1 MIYIH
6 VWLAGSRTL
15 DEVADEAGLERH
27 WLGLAYSLLLEFSA
41 SVGEA
46 GWPIIEANLRGY
58 EALWHDGVID
68 KLVAGGVSQIPSE
81 LQLDIM

>member
-1 MIYIH
+1 M
-6 VWLAGSRTL
+6 
-15 DEVADEAGLERH
+15 ADEAGLERH
-27 WLGLAYSLLLEFSA
+27 WLGLTYALLLEFSD

-58 EALWHDGVID
+58 EALWNEGVID
-68 KLVAGGVSQIPSE
+68 KLVAGGASQIPTE